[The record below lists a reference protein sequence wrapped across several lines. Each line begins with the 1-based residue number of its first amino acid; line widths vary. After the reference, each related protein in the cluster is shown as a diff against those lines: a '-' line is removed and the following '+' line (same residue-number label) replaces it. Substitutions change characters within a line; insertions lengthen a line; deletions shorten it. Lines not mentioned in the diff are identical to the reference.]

1 MADLKPG
8 NRTKEKPDAKEW
20 TWKEGEDFIH
30 DAFRARPIAVRDIES
45 LKLGD
50 KDLVNVDK
58 RPPIGTEVRITAKTK
73 TGYKEGYIFYTDKR
87 NDNYNYIIDDG
98 GKKIGEDGKEYN
110 VNGYKDGRV
119 QIKKYKFRVLC
130 GGKSGAAVMRISG
143 NRILKIFPKR
153 DGDSIFDGSVFYNTK
168 LESAKAKLKSAIVKE
183 GAIAKLHRLQI
194 ELIKAHLLGN
204 ESDVIELEK
213 SIDEIRA
220 KKVNMSLSAFRKRT
234 GYENDQRDREL
245 MITLVKLYLGYPSP
259 CEDDTQLR
267 YYEYKWIA
275 AKFKGDHEAIETTET
290 YYKTRKWP
298 LPDKLW
304 EKAQIYKEWW
314 ENDERRRMPFS
325 WRYVDNNDKEKS
337 KLYREAHGGEYD
349 DKQKYFRSLR
359 DILLSNTFSSEY
371 RAQVYEIGFL
381 DNVTAFKG
389 LSENF
394 TSAGIY
400 PFQITEELTVGDG
413 WTTLEKYVPNSE
425 REQNDITV
433 FYNVTRT
440 LRIFFQS
447 LWAFISKEGKPARE
461 GYAGCHRDAHPGNI
475 FVNKNGQVKLIDF
488 DLSLTNHPLITV
500 QGSQCTRETLD
511 GSWGTGTLKKLLG
524 NINKSTTEFTGV
536 GPTLKSKRWLR
547 DDGYIRRDAD
557 LFQLYSY
564 YEYWKRTH
572 AHLQAC
578 MSSVRKYVRNR
589 KLLTDVE
596 KKKTFLLALEYVLVW
611 DNYVSKKVNITEQA
625 LNGYAEEK
633 KIPCPNA
640 QGGTTAPKCVLP
652 QFKIALKF

>member
-20 TWKEGEDFIH
+20 TWQEGEDFIH
-30 DAFRARPIAVRDIES
+30 DAFRAKPVTVRDIES

-50 KDLVNVDK
+50 KDWVNVDK
-58 RPPIGTEVRITAKTK
+58 RPPIGTEVRIKDQT
-73 TGYKEGYIFYTDKR
+73 GYIFYSDVR
-87 NDNYNYIIDDG
+87 NDNYNYITD
-98 GKKIGEDGKEYN
+98 KDGKLLGENKKAYT
-110 VNGYKDGRV
+110 VNGFKDGRV

-153 DGDSIFDGSVFYNTK
+153 DSEDIFDGSIFYKKTLGNVVKKTLEIIVEENTQK
-168 LESAKAKLKSAIVKE
+168 YQ
-183 GAIAKLHRLQI
+183 RLQI

-204 ESDVIELEK
+204 DSDIDALKK
-213 SIDEIRA
+213 SIDTIRA
-220 KKVNMSLSAFRKRT
+220 SLIPMTFEKYQQRSDQSKW
-234 GYENDQRDREL
+234 NDERDRDS

-275 AKFKGDHEAIETTET
+275 AKFKGDRDAIKTTET

-304 EKAQIYKEWW
+304 EKAQKYKEWW
-314 ENDERRRMPFS
+314 ENDEHKRMPFS

-359 DILLSNTFSSEY
+359 DILLSNTFSSNY
-371 RAQVYEIGFL
+371 RAQVYEFGFL
-381 DNVTAFKG
+381 NNATAFKG
-389 LSENF
+389 LSKDF
-394 TSAGIY
+394 TSPGIY
-400 PFQITEELTVGDG
+400 PFQITEELTAGDG
-413 WTTLEKYVPNSE
+413 WTTLEKYVPNSK
-425 REQNDITV
+425 REQNDIKV

-447 LWAFISKEGKPARE
+447 LWAFISKEGKPALE

-511 GSWGTGTLKKLLG
+511 GSWGQGTLKKLLG
-524 NINKSTTEFTGV
+524 NINDSSRKYVGV

-578 MSSVRKYVRNR
+578 MSSVRDYVKSREG
-589 KLLTDVE
+589 LTVGQ

-611 DNYVSKKVNITEQA
+611 DNYVSKKVNITKQA
-625 LNGYAEEK
+625 LEEYAEEK
-633 KIPCPNA
+633 KIPCPNK
-640 QGGTTAPKCVLP
+640 QEGTTRAPKCVLP